1 MNFVNDTISPF
12 MGSPIA
18 TPLGLIPDGM
28 LPSGYMQKE
37 LRDATV
43 VAHGST
49 MPFFDEMMR
58 AHRTLHA
65 WASQQP
71 TRRAMQGRQVA
82 WSAPLPDS
90 EVRAVVRHSHHGGM
104 LASLTRDVFLVP
116 RAPDELRISW
126 TLRHVGIRTPRVLG
140 YALYPLLAGQ
150 MFRADVVTQEV
161 VHGVEL
167 LQALTTDVADFPRD
181 ACIEATLTLLRRLA
195 RIWAHH
201 RDLNCKNILLA
212 TTETGEIVA
221 YVLDV
226 DTLRFADKQAESRNA
241 SRLLQSVRKLNATAR
256 SAGLTQLATRLV
268 R

>member
-12 MGSPIA
+12 SGSPIA

-37 LRDATV
+37 LRGAIV

-49 MPFFDEMMR
+49 MPFFEEMLR
-58 AHRTLHA
+58 SHATLHA

-71 TRRAMQGRQVA
+71 DKRGMQGRQVA

-90 EVRAVVRHSHHGGM
+90 EVRAVVRHSHHGGLM
-104 LASLTRDVFLVP
+104 ASLTRDVFLAP

-150 MFRADVVTQEV
+150 LFRADVVTQEI
-161 VHGVEL
+161 VHGTDL
-167 LQALTTDVADFPRD
+167 LQAMTTDVAAFPRE

-201 RDLNCKNILLA
+201 RDLNCRNILLA

-226 DTLRFADKQAESRNA
+226 DTLRFADKRAESRNA
-241 SRLLQSVRKLNATAR
+241 ERLLRSVRKLNQAAPR
-256 SAGLTQLATRLV
+256 PGLTQLATQLGG
-268 R
+268 